1 MKCRIFNTFLVPTLA
16 LFSIPGLALAGNH
29 LSDSIMRI
37 KEAIEHGKVGHTDI
51 LVMDTKHSLKDAE
64 AADKEMTNPHIKEAI
79 NHLKA
84 AIEEGDKQDAKAA
97 TGHAEEALTHLEAAA
112 K

>member
-1 MKCRIFNTFLVPTLA
+1 MKRKIFNMFFGAILA
-16 LFSIPGLALAGNH
+16 VFSIPSLTLAGNH
-29 LSDSIMRI
+29 LTNSIMRL

-51 LVMDTKHSLKDAE
+51 LSMDARHSLKDAE
-64 AADKEMTNPHIKEAI
+64 AADKEKANPHIKEAI

-97 TGHAEEALTHLEAAA
+97 TGHAEEALTHLEAAT